1 MSAPAHRE
9 HDLAG
14 LNLLGN
20 DTSTEPVSDIRISE
34 YAIQIALVDDGH
46 IRAQALHD
54 IVKTY
59 VLECTGASWSSPISR
74 RAGSSRLK

>member
-1 MSAPAHRE
+1 M
-9 HDLAG
+9 AG

-34 YAIQIALVDDGH
+34 YTIQIALVDDGH

-54 IVKTY
+54 IVKHMFWN
-59 VLECTGASWSSPISR
+59 APAP
-74 RAGSSRLK
+74 AGLHLFLVEQVAPA